1 MELLYLS
8 GDYYTF
14 PEGISDLKGFVTFA
28 GAHYHQFAKMTKYT
42 PELCVSPFFIAEE
55 AKAVYVNIADIH
67 SLAEI
72 EATILPREEYD
83 TRLNQ
88 VVQSKCIHCK
98 YCKDASD
105 EDDLKPNRSF
115 INLNGECWRYEKAEA

>member
-1 MELLYLS
+1 MKLLYLS

-14 PEGISDLKGFVTFA
+14 PEGISDLKGFVAFA
-28 GAHYHQFAKMTKYT
+28 NAHYHQFVKMTMYAS
-42 PELCVSPFFIAEE
+42 ELCVSPFFIAEE
-55 AKAVYVNIADIH
+55 ARPVYVNVSDIQ
-67 SLAEI
+67 SLGEI
-72 EATILPREEYD
+72 EATILPQAEYD
-83 TRLNQ
+83 TRLKQ